1 VTTMPAEQR
10 QITRGDIIAM
20 TQFGKE
26 RAERRKAL
34 IPVKKLRRVEVGPHA
49 TFYFENY
56 DTMWLQVH
64 EMLFIEKGGDEQ
76 IEDELRAYNPLVPQ
90 TGEVVATLMFEID
103 DPAVRERV
111 LYQLAH
117 IEEAAFLDVGGER
130 IKASF
135 ENDVDRTTPDG
146 KTSSVHFLRFRLSK
160 PQIER
165 FADPGV
171 NVMLGFTHPNYGHL
185 AIVQPATRAE
195 LLKDLQ

>member
-1 VTTMPAEQR
+1 MPAEQR
-10 QITRGDIIAM
+10 QITRGDIMAM
-20 TQFGKE
+20 AQFGKE
-26 RAERRKAL
+26 RTDRRRAL

-49 TFYFENY
+49 TFYFESY
-56 DTMWLQVH
+56 ETMWLQVH

-90 TGEVVATLMFEID
+90 KGELVATLMFEID
-103 DPAVRERV
+103 DPVVRERV
-111 LYQLAH
+111 LYQLTH
-117 IEEAAFLDVGGER
+117 IEEAAFLDVDGER

-146 KTSSVHFLRFRLSK
+146 KTSSVHFLRFRLSA

-165 FADPGV
+165 FRDPGA
-171 NVMLGFTHPNYGHL
+171 NVMLGFAHPNYGHL

>member
-1 VTTMPAEQR
+1 MPAEQR
-10 QITRGDIIAM
+10 QITRADIMPMAE
-20 TQFGKE
+20 FGKV

-64 EMLFIEKGGDEQ
+64 EMLYIEKGGEEQ

-90 TGEVVATLMFEID
+90 HGEIVATLMFEIED
-103 DPAVRERV
+103 AAQRSRV
-111 LYQLAH
+111 LYQLGN
-117 IEEAAFLDVGGER
+117 IEETAFLDIGGDR
-130 IKASF
+130 VKADF
-135 ENDVDRTTPDG
+135 EHDVDRTTPDG

-160 PQIER
+160 PQIEKFR
-165 FADPGV
+165 DPAA
-171 NVMLGFTHPNYGHL
+171 NVMLGFTHPNYGHI
-185 AIVQPATRAE
+185 AIVQPATREE